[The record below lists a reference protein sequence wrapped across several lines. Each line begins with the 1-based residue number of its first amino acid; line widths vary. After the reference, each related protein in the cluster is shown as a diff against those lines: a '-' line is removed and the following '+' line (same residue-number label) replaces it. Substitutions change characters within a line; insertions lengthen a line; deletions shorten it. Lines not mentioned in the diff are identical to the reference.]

1 MKVTDEKQQ
10 EVIDTIDNKPI
21 ELIAEEIK
29 KKYI

>member
-10 EVIDTIDNKPI
+10 EIINTTDNKPI

-29 KKYI
+29 KKYG